1 MHKKY
6 IDLINVAHITESVG
20 CGHLEEIR
28 FDATSTHRHRID
40 VTPISQQGPSSSK
53 QVPFPPKHTPSSR
66 NVNTADRNLRI
77 YSSRK

>member
-6 IDLINVAHITESVG
+6 IDLIYVAHITESVG

-28 FDATSTHRHRID
+28 FDATSTRRHRID

-53 QVPFPPKHTPSSR
+53 QVPFPPKHHCSPLHHPEMSIPLTE
-66 NVNTADRNLRI
+66 I
-77 YSSRK
+77 